1 MDGVVAPLVI
11 AGRRIAHDAPCF
23 IIAEA
28 GVNHDGDPGKA
39 LALIDAAAAAGADA
53 VKFQTFAPEKLAT
66 VLAPKADYQKE
77 AAREESQLDM
87 LKRLSL
93 DRDAHGRMA
102 AHCEKRNIIFL
113 STPFD
118 EDSADMLDGL
128 AVPAF
133 KMPSGELT
141 NVDFLRYV
149 AAKGKPMI
157 VSTGMATLKEVGA
170 AVDAIAGA
178 GDVPF
183 ALLHCVSAYPAAA
196 ADCNLK
202 AMETLERTFG
212 VPVGWSDHTLGA
224 DIALAAVA
232 LGATIIEKH
241 LTLDRAGPGPD
252 HRASME
258 PGDFK
263 SLVGSIRAVCSAL
276 GDGRKAPRPD
286 EEKIAAVARKSLVAG
301 RDCRAGE
308 KLSPDMVACKRPGT
322 GLPPAGL
329 PDILGRVLTQGVA
342 EGTPFQA
349 HMFGGAGKE

>member
-1 MDGVVAPLVI
+1 MDGVVAPFDI
-11 AGRRIAHDAPCF
+11 GGRKIGKDAPCF
-23 IIAEA
+23 VIAEA

-39 LALIDAAAAAGADA
+39 LALIDAAADAGADA
-53 VKFQTFAPEKLAT
+53 VKFQTFIPEKLAT
-66 VLAPKADYQKE
+66 AITPKAEYQKE
-77 AAREESQLDM
+77 AGREESQLDM

-93 DRDAHGRMA
+93 DQDAHGRMA

-118 EDSADMLDGL
+118 KDSADMLDGL

-141 NVDFLRYV
+141 NLDFLGYV
-149 AAKGKPMI
+149 AAKGKPLI

-170 AVDAIAGA
+170 AVDAIVGA

-196 ADCNLK
+196 ADCNLR

-212 VPVGWSDHTLGA
+212 VAVGWSDHTLGS
-224 DIALAAVA
+224 DVALAAVA
-232 LGATIIEKH
+232 LGAAIVEKH
-241 LTLDRAGPGPD
+241 LTLDKTGPGPD

-258 PGDFK
+258 PADFK
-263 SLVGSIRAVCSAL
+263 SLVGSIRAIESAL
-276 GDGRKAPRPD
+276 GDGRKAPRGA
-286 EEKIAAVARKSLVAG
+286 EKKIAAVARKSLVAA
-301 RDCRAGE
+301 RDCQAGE
-308 KLSPDMVACKRPGT
+308 KLAPDMVARKRPGT
-322 GLPPAGL
+322 GLPPAKL
-329 PDILGRVLTQGVA
+329 PDILGRVLNQGVA

-349 HMFGGAGKE
+349 QMFAGIGKE

>member
-1 MDGVVAPLVI
+1 MVTPLDI
-11 AGRRIAHDAPCF
+11 GGRRIAHDAPCF

-53 VKFQTFAPEKLAT
+53 VKFQTFIPEKLASA
-66 VLAPKADYQKE
+66 LAPQAEYQKE
-77 AAREESQLDM
+77 AGREESQLDM
-87 LKRLSL
+87 LNRLSL
-93 DRDAHGRMA
+93 DEDAHRLLK
-102 AHCEKRNIIFL
+102 AHCEKQNITFL

-118 EDSADMLDGL
+118 KDSADMLDGL
-128 AVPAF
+128 DLPAF

-141 NVDFLRYV
+141 NLEFLGYV
-149 AAKGKPMI
+149 ARKGKPLI

-170 AVDAIAGA
+170 AVDAIVGA

-183 ALLHCVSAYPAAA
+183 ALLHCVSAYPADA

-212 VPVGWSDHTLGA
+212 VPVGWSDHTLGS
-224 DIALAAVA
+224 DVALAAVA

-263 SLVGSIRAVCSAL
+263 SLVGSIRAVESAL

-286 EEKIAAVARKSLVAG
+286 EEKIAAVARKSLVAA
-301 RDCRAGE
+301 RDCEAGE
-308 KLSPDMVACKRPGT
+308 KLGRDMVALKRPGT
-322 GLPPAGL
+322 GLPPAKL
-329 PDILGRVLTQGVA
+329 QDVLGRVLVQDVA

-349 HMFGGAGKE
+349 QMFGGIGKE